1 MTRYEKILGCL
12 AGAAIGDAMG
22 AATEIRTTE
31 QIRER
36 FGGYVIK
43 MVDPPGDTFARNR
56 KAGAITD
63 DFSQAYYI
71 VNEIIRRN
79 GEIDEE
85 IGKAAILRWW
95 DDGIYNCFAG
105 PTTRAS
111 IQRLKGISAEDE
123 YTWILQNNSSATNG
137 SAMKIGPVGL
147 FTPEDQDRAIENAY
161 LICRATH
168 NNNLSISGA
177 AAVAAAVSA
186 AMSSEANIYS
196 IVQAGLYGAREGF
209 KIGSQK
215 ATNLAGPSVERRIE
229 LAVDIAIKSKDLAD
243 AMLTISDI
251 VGTGLHISEAVPAVF
266 GILVAAKGDF
276 KDALFCA
283 VNIGGDTDTIATM
296 TGAIAGT
303 LRGVGAIDPGQIDLI
318 NRVNEISLEET
329 ARKIEGL
336 L

>member
-31 QIRER
+31 QIREC
-36 FGGYVIK
+36 FGGYVVK

-56 KAGAITD
+56 KAGAVTD

-71 VNEIIRRN
+71 VNEIICRN
-79 GEIDEE
+79 GKIDEE

-111 IQRLKGISAEDE
+111 IQRLKGISTEDE

-147 FTPEDQDRAIENAY
+147 FTPEDQDRAIENA
-161 LICRATH
+161 
-168 NNNLSISGA
+168 
-177 AAVAAAVSA
+177 
-186 AMSSEANIYS
+186 
-196 IVQAGLYGAREGF
+196 
-209 KIGSQK
+209 
-215 ATNLAGPSVERRIE
+215 
-229 LAVDIAIKSKDLAD
+229 

-303 LRGVGAIDPGQIDLI
+303 LRGAGAIDPDQIGLI